1 MKLHLGDSND
11 HAAAVA
17 VPILM
22 GATLWFGVTI
32 LRPFEV
38 LSFVIAFWSFTASL
52 LCFLLAWKFRFLWFE
67 WGCFDQC
74 GIRVT
79 VPVCD
84 HFFLP
89 YSQLKYCGIEY
100 YAVRAYLLYAWIDS
114 RLLYLSTEP
123 LPKMKTT
130 GDQVKMRTMV
140 SEKKMIMIGFYQKLY
155 QKICEML
162 PEYQVRLLQNDYERL
177 FSEKPK
183 WLRKKEKH
191 RGKTR

>member
-1 MKLHLGDSND
+1 
-11 HAAAVA
+11 
-17 VPILM
+17 
-22 GATLWFGVTI
+22 
-32 LRPFEV
+32 
-38 LSFVIAFWSFTASL
+38 
-52 LCFLLAWKFRFLWFE
+52 
-67 WGCFDQC
+67 
-74 GIRVT
+74 
-79 VPVCD
+79 
-84 HFFLP
+84 
-89 YSQLKYCGIEY
+89 
-100 YAVRAYLLYAWIDS
+100 
-114 RLLYLSTEP
+114 
-123 LPKMKTT
+123 MKTT